1 MIGNKI
7 RQLLTL
13 IKNENQLK
21 EDCDVYEERVMEA
34 DEELEQ
40 LRKEKE
46 AEIAKRVE
54 FATKYD
60 TLSDYFKEKE
70 DGLHCRLSE
79 LQVRARDFLN
89 YSSFHLLHFMFL
101 ILRKLSESGQYDLAI
116 LQFIETA

>member
-1 MIGNKI
+1 
-7 RQLLTL
+7 
-13 IKNENQLK
+13 
-21 EDCDVYEERVMEA
+21 MEA

-79 LQVRARDFLN
+79 LQV
-89 YSSFHLLHFMFL
+89 
-101 ILRKLSESGQYDLAI
+101 
-116 LQFIETA
+116 

>member
-7 RQLLTL
+7 RQLLAL

-79 LQVRARDFLN
+79 LQVRALLN
-89 YSSFHLLHFMFL
+89 YSSFHLPHFKKAVG
-101 ILRKLSESGQYDLAI
+101 IRSI
-116 LQFIETA
+116 